1 MAAQKK
7 TAGARK
13 APAKPRTRKPAQPKA
28 KPAEASP
35 PVEPDVAAAAAV
47 EEQTS
52 PSVSEPPSEPAAAEP
67 PAVEPEATSPAAE
80 PELEAEPSSADP
92 AAGGEQIRLG
102 QQQGLIGNEVD
113 QTPNSDH
120 SIAGVTAGRKGA

>member
-1 MAAQKK
+1 MATAKK

-13 APAKPRTRKPAQPKA
+13 APAKPRTRKLAQPKA
-28 KPAEASP
+28 KPAETTPA
-35 PVEPDVAAAAAV
+35 VEPDAAATATV

-52 PSVSEPPSEPAAAEP
+52 AAAAEAASAPAVAEP
-67 PAVEPEATSPAAE
+67 PAAE
-80 PELEAEPSSADP
+80 PEPSSADP

-102 QQQGLIGNEVD
+102 QQQGLIGQEVD